1 MQMDLGTTIYNRI
14 LRIYKNAWHMRNLIS
29 ELLDFRKQEQGYL
42 KLKVEEQNLV
52 TFTRQIYMCFYEY
65 AQKKEITYRFDNV
78 EETISV
84 WFDSKQLQKVI
95 FTAVKDMS
103 LTLEKGK
110 ILAIV
115 GSSGS
120 GKSLLAHAVMGI
132 LPDNAKTGGTFYY
145 KGEKLTKK
153 KIEEIRGKKI
163 AFIPQSISF
172 LDPLMPVGEQVQGIQ
187 GKAVRELQ
195 EKLFK
200 HFRLKEGTDKLY
212 PFQLSGGMARRIL
225 LSTALVGNSE
235 LIIADEP
242 TPGLDL
248 DTAVKALQ
256 DFRSIAN
263 EGRGIIL
270 ITHDIDLAIHIADS
284 IAIFHDGRIIET
296 ADTSTFTGDGEGLK
310 HPYSRALFAA
320 LPQNGFRLDVCPRCG
335 ACSATWEVD
344 EAGMRCNC
352 EHT

>member
-1 MQMDLGTTIYNRI
+1 MTEQMNT
-14 LRIYKNAWHMRNLIS
+14 
-29 ELLDFRKQEQGYL
+29 LLDVRHL
-42 KLKVEEQNLV
+42 
-52 TFTRQIYMCFYEY
+52 
-65 AQKKEITYRFDNV
+65 
-78 EETISV
+78 SV
-84 WFDSKQLQKVI
+84 SFESYDAKLQKVI

-153 KIEEIRGKKI
+153 KIEEIRGKKM

-187 GKAVRELQ
+187 GKAVRALQ

-200 HFRLKEGTDKLY
+200 HFHLKEGTDKLY

-344 EAGMRCNC
+344 EAGMRGNC

>member
-1 MQMDLGTTIYNRI
+1 M
-14 LRIYKNAWHMRNLIS
+14 
-29 ELLDFRKQEQGYL
+29 
-42 KLKVEEQNLV
+42 
-52 TFTRQIYMCFYEY
+52 
-65 AQKKEITYRFDNV
+65 
-78 EETISV
+78 
-84 WFDSKQLQKVI
+84 
-95 FTAVKDMS
+95 
-103 LTLEKGK
+103 
-110 ILAIV
+110 
-115 GSSGS
+115 
-120 GKSLLAHAVMGI
+120 
-132 LPDNAKTGGTFYY
+132 
-145 KGEKLTKK
+145 
-153 KIEEIRGKKI
+153 

-200 HFRLKEGTDKLY
+200 HFHLKEGTDKLY

>member
-1 MQMDLGTTIYNRI
+1 MTEQMNT
-14 LRIYKNAWHMRNLIS
+14 
-29 ELLDFRKQEQGYL
+29 LLDVRHL
-42 KLKVEEQNLV
+42 
-52 TFTRQIYMCFYEY
+52 
-65 AQKKEITYRFDNV
+65 
-78 EETISV
+78 SV
-84 WFDSKQLQKVI
+84 SFESYDAKLQKVI

-153 KIEEIRGKKI
+153 KIEEIRGKKM

-200 HFRLKEGTDKLY
+200 HFHLKEGTDKLY

-256 DFRSIAN
+256 
-263 EGRGIIL
+263 
-270 ITHDIDLAIHIADS
+270 
-284 IAIFHDGRIIET
+284 DGRIIET